1 MKNGYDN
8 DIVAGIDIGS
18 ENIFCSIGIVEE
30 EKNNIKNVK
39 IEDGEITAW
48 KNKQAYMK
56 KK

>member
-30 EKNNIKNVK
+30 NKNNIAKNN
-39 IEDGEITAW
+39 ILYYIT
-48 KNKQAYMK
+48 NLN
-56 KK
+56 